1 VANTPLSPTIITRE
15 ALKYLHQ
22 NLNFIGNI
30 NRQYDD
36 SFANGGAS
44 PSGKIGPNLTIRMPN
59 EFSVRTGATLQVQDV
74 AEQSKILTVSTQ
86 KGVDINFSSTELTLT
101 IDEFGPRYLKPAMAR
116 LATEME
122 KDAIDMIN
130 DVGNFIDHDNTALA
144 FLHFAEGR
152 QKLNEALAPDDGQ
165 RVAFLCPTHET
176 KMLDAMKGQFNPQ
189 QQIGDIYRKGKLGT
203 VLNADFYSNP
213 LYGAHTTGTAVTG
226 DTLYNVTAVSAD
238 GLTLTVDTGAT
249 TFKRGDAITIGALG
263 TCNAVHPE
271 TKTDLGYLKTF
282 TVTADV
288 GANATSIPIYPPLL
302 ATGVRRTVLS
312 AAAAN
317 AAVNK
322 LGGTANAVYTESCIF
337 HPDAFTFVSADL
349 VDVSKF
355 GAWGARDVMDN
366 ISMRIARQY
375 DITNDK
381 VPCRIDVLYGYKA
394 IRPELAVRLH
404 ADG

>member
-1 VANTPLSPTIITRE
+1 MANTILSPTIITRE

-36 SFANGGAS
+36 SFANGGAA
-44 PSGKIGPNLTIRMPN
+44 PSGKIGPSLTIRMPN
-59 EFSVRTGATLQVQDV
+59 EFTVRSGSQLQVQDV
-74 AEQSKILTVSTQ
+74 AEQSKVLTVSTQ
-86 KGVDINFSSTELTLT
+86 KGVDINFSSTDLTLS

-122 KDAIDMIN
+122 KDAMDMIN
-130 DVGNFIDHDNTALA
+130 DVGNFIDHDSTALS

-152 QKLNEALAPDDGQ
+152 QRLNEALVPDDGS

-203 VLNADFYSNP
+203 VLNMDFYSNP
-213 LYGAHTTGTAVTG
+213 LYTKHLTGTAVTG

-238 GLTLTVDTGAT
+238 GLTLTVDTGST
-249 TFKRGDAITIGALG
+249 GFKRGDVITVEG
-263 TCNAVHPE
+263 CNAVHPE
-271 TKTDLGYLKTF
+271 TKADLGYLKTF
-282 TVTADV
+282 TVTADCAA
-288 GANATSIPIYPPLL
+288 GSTTSIPIYPALISTGARQTVTSAP
-302 ATGVRRTVLS
+302 ATNG
-312 AAAAN
+312 
-317 AAVNK
+317 AVSK
-322 LGGTANAVYTESCIF
+322 LGGTASALYTESCLF

-349 VDVSKF
+349 VDVSQY
-355 GAWGARDVMDN
+355 GAWGARQVMDG

-375 DITNDK
+375 DIQNDK
-381 VPCRIDVLYGYKA
+381 VPCRLDVLYGYKA
-394 IRPELAVRLH
+394 IRPELAVRIH